1 MRHFRA
7 GNIFPF
13 AVLFLFLLSA
23 VPSFSADDSASPE
36 GKTVRIL
43 TYNIRVA
50 IGNGKRDL
58 HAAPK
63 TSVYDKIA
71 EIIQSHDC
79 DVVALQEVDRF
90 TKRSNGDDQLVELA
104 KRTGLVP
111 TFAGAI
117 PLASADE
124 KKKGEYGVGILSKE
138 EPFAVKIVPLPGDEE
153 ERVLLIAEFSDF
165 VLFNTHLSLVAAS
178 RLESMV
184 IINAERKKFDKPILL
199 AGDFN
204 FKKDAE
210 RTENLD
216 PVWTVLSPNEPTY
229 PAEKPVRRLDYIFFA
244 EPEGTL
250 EKAENTVLRKMVVD
264 DSDTSDHRPV
274 FVEWNRK

>member
-1 MRHFRA
+1 MRRLST
-7 GNIFPF
+7 GSLFPF
-13 AVLFLFLLSA
+13 TVFLLILFFGQA
-23 VPSFSADDSASPE
+23 LPADDSAPPK
-36 GKTVRIL
+36 GKTVRIM

-50 IGNGKRDL
+50 VGNGKRDA

-71 EIIQSHDC
+71 EIIQSYDC
-79 DVVALQEVDRF
+79 DVVAFQEVDRF
-90 TKRSNGDDQLVELA
+90 TKRSRGDDQLEELA

-117 PLASADE
+117 PLTSADE
-124 KKKGEYGVGILSKE
+124 NKKGEYGVGILSKE
-138 EPFAVKIVPLPGDEE
+138 EPFTVKIVPLPGEEE

-165 VLFNTHLSLVAAS
+165 VLFNTHLSLVAES
-178 RLESMV
+178 RLESLA
-184 IINAERKKFDKPILL
+184 IINSERVKFDKPVLL

-204 FKKDAE
+204 FKNDSE

-216 PVWTVLSPNEPTY
+216 PFWTILTPDEPTY
-229 PAEKPVRRLDYIFFA
+229 PAEKPVHRLDYIFLA
-244 EPEGTL
+244 EPSGVL
-250 EKAENTVLRKMVVD
+250 EKAENTILRASVVD
-264 DSDTSDHRPV
+264 EPDASDHRPV